1 MFIIMGMQVML
12 RMEETRRIRMKQ
24 RADKRKEEVMR
35 NLIKNIS
42 LRRWIFLR
50 MATGDHCIARLPDVE
65 S

>member
-42 LRRWIFLR
+42 LGCWIFF
-50 MATGDHCIARLPDVE
+50 TYGDW
-65 S
+65 

>member
-42 LRRWIFLR
+42 LRRWICLR
-50 MATGDHCIARLPDVE
+50 METGALHCSIT
-65 S
+65 